1 MEELKQG
8 QIVTV
13 QARSCKIGGL
23 HLVQDETLEIERVT
37 NSLIDFKRLSDG
49 QIHTVSRL
57 ALTMVV
63 AKDLKNK

>member
-37 NSLIDFKRLSDG
+37 NSF
-49 QIHTVSRL
+49 
-57 ALTMVV
+57 
-63 AKDLKNK
+63 

>member
-23 HLVQDETLEIERVT
+23 HLVQEETLEIERVT

-49 QIHTVSRL
+49 QSHTVSRL

-63 AKDLKNK
+63 A